1 MLYPSVGDDKL
12 TESFDL
18 QVSRGQVDGHSTV
31 IVFGYNADVD
41 TSEEQIWPDGG
52 LVPHPAS
59 AVTLSVSSTSTE
71 DTAAGTG
78 ARTVY
83 IEGVDNSFAAVSET
97 VTLNGQTA
105 VSTTNQYR
113 AVNGFTVMTVG
124 STGSNVG
131 VINAGTGI
139 VTGGTP
145 AVLYDAIA
153 ATFNSRTTAHYTV
166 PAGYAG
172 YLKRGVFTA
181 GQASGSTG
189 VTGKLMVTDE
199 NGVTRVGA
207 VVALNNGSARYDFD
221 PPLRIAAKSG
231 IGATAAGTSANNA
244 VSAMFG
250 IILIQNEP

>member
-18 QVSRGQVDGHSTV
+18 QVSRGLVAGHSTV

-83 IEGVDNSFAAVSET
+83 LEGLDNSFAAVSET

-105 VSTTNQYR
+105 VDTANQYR
-113 AVNGFTVMTVG
+113 AVNRFTVLTVG
-124 STGSNVG
+124 STGHNIG
-131 VINAGTGI
+131 VINAGTGT
-139 VTGGTP
+139 VTAGTP
-145 AVLYDAIA
+145 AVLHDLMA
-153 ATFNSRTTAHYTV
+153 ATYNNRTTASYSV
-166 PAGYAG
+166 PAGYTG
-172 YLKRGVFTA
+172 YMRRGLFTA
-181 GQASGSTG
+181 GQTSGSSG
-189 VTGKLMVTDE
+189 VTGKLLVTDVA
-199 NGVTRVGA
+199 GVTRVGA
-207 VVALNNGSARYDFD
+207 VVALNNGSAQYDFD
-221 PPLRIAAKSG
+221 PPLQIAEGNRIAATASG
-231 IGATAAGTSANNA
+231 AAPNNA
-244 VSAMFG
+244 VSTMFV
-250 IILIQNEP
+250 ITLIQNEP